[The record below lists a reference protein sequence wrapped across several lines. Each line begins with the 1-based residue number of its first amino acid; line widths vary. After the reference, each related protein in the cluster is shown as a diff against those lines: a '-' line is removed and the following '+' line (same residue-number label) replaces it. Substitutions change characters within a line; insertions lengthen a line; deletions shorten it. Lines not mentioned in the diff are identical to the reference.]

1 MKSSKQLL
9 TLLGLALAL
18 LFSGCAS
25 MSSQK
30 AANTDLTTL
39 KSFYVVQL
47 AADGR
52 GIDKVIAEQLTA
64 MGFTATHGKAE
75 ETPKDVDA
83 VVTYQDRW
91 MWDFTMYMIELNVQV
106 RAPQTQ
112 MTLASGKSF
121 RPSLQRR
128 SPAEMAKEVLTSIF
142 AQK

>member
-1 MKSSKQLL
+1 MKSGKKLL
-9 TLLGLALAL
+9 ILVGLAIG
-18 LFSGCAS
+18 LFLSGCAS

-30 AANTDLTTL
+30 APNANLSTL

-47 AADGR
+47 ASDER
-52 GIDKVIAEQLTA
+52 SIDKVIADQLIG
-64 MGFTATHGKAE
+64 MGFTATHGKADA
-75 ETPKDVDA
+75 TPQNVDA

-91 MWDFTMYMIELNVQV
+91 MWDITMYMMELNIQL

-128 SPAEMAKEVLTSIF
+128 SPEEMAKEVLTSIF